1 MSIGTFSNFFQDE
14 KSKEMIKN
22 ICIPISTA
30 ISEQFYVYIV
40 IFCVYNVLL
49 FIFVLIILMV
59 LLHLTKYMHKA
70 GLKVE
75 PIYY

>member
-1 MSIGTFSNFFQDE
+1 MSIGTFSKFFQDE

-30 ISEQFYVYIV
+30 ISEQFYIYIV

-49 FIFVLIILMV
+49 FIFVVIILMV
-59 LLHLTKYMHKA
+59 LLRLTKYIHKA

-75 PIYY
+75 PSYY

>member
-1 MSIGTFSNFFQDE
+1 MAFGSLTKFFQDE

-22 ICIPISTA
+22 ICVPIGTA

-49 FIFVLIILMV
+49 FLFVLVIMMM
-59 LLHLTKYMHKA
+59 LLKIMASIKQLGIKKELY
-70 GLKVE
+70 LL
-75 PIYY
+75 